1 MTGTTAGNDR
11 IVAARTSRRGLLVAC
26 AALAAMPLLT
36 ACEGGFRPLYG
47 SAALGGAN
55 VTEKFAQVEFAPIP
69 GRVGQRLRNE
79 LIFQA
84 TGGGLPVPPT
94 YRLEIAVSESVTST
108 LVKTNGDALSSVFN
122 LDANFRLVRLSDRS
136 VVLQGS
142 SFGRASFERAQ
153 SIFSNVRAQED
164 AENRAAKTVGEELRT
179 RLSAYLATA
188 T

>member
-1 MTGTTAGNDR
+1 
-11 IVAARTSRRGLLVAC
+11 
-26 AALAAMPLLT
+26 MPLLT

-47 SAALGGAN
+47 SAALGGAAVN
-55 VTEKFAQVEFAPIP
+55 DKFAQIEFAPIP
-69 GRVGQRLRNE
+69 GRVGQRVRNE

-84 TGGGLPVPPT
+84 TGGGAPLPPV

-108 LVKTNGDALSSVFN
+108 LVKTNGDALSSIFN
-122 LDANFRLVRLSDRS
+122 LDAKFRLVRLSDRS

-142 SFGRASFERAQ
+142 SFGRASFERVQ

-179 RLSAYLATA
+179 RISAYLATA
-188 T
+188 A